1 VGVDPYAF
9 TSSAITGSL
18 TNWGSVV
25 QSIDTATTNTTNL
38 PTATN
43 ASPGTTT
50 LSISK
55 KFYNTIDK
63 GSITFTCSLT
73 TIEKWNFTGKALI
86 TFPTYYAANIGEGIY
101 C

>member
-55 KFYNTIDK
+55 
-63 GSITFTCSLT
+63 
-73 TIEKWNFTGKALI
+73 
-86 TFPTYYAANIGEGIY
+86 
-101 C
+101 